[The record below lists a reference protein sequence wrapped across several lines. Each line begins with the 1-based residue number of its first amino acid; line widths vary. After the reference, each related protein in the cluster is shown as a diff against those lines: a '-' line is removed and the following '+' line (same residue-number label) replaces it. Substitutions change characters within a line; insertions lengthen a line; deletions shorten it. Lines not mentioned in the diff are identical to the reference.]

1 MQSGVGSSRNSSI
14 PAHGE
19 RLQLQTHCSEQAD
32 PPVPHLIIAHTGSHQ
47 SHCHCPTTDTLQTW
61 WTPACPR
68 SVTGHSLQYLARWHG
83 YIASD
88 CGPAM
93 TKQGLKVLW
102 FILCV
107 QKCKGKWKH
116 FAPKR
121 FCAVIQLLCKSF
133 RPKTVNFVCNLQ
145 TRAASPEKG
154 YN

>member
-1 MQSGVGSSRNSSI
+1 MQSGVGSSRNSLRQYPSPWGET
-14 PAHGE
+14 PA
-19 RLQLQTHCSEQAD
+19 AD
-32 PPVPHLIIAHTGSHQ
+32 PLLWAGRPSRAPAVPHLIIAHTGSHQ

-116 FAPKR
+116 FAPKH
-121 FCAVIQLLCKSF
+121 FCAVTPALTQ
-133 RPKTVNFVCNLQ
+133 VLQ
-145 TRAASPEKG
+145 TKDSELCM
-154 YN
+154 